1 MDKQRIKRYGE
12 IVLSA
17 LLALLGVAFIFSAY
31 HLYITGGNVPYS
43 RERVGEYLL
52 WLLPLSV
59 IVILLAVALGVLSL
73 GADKDNVKGLISVST
88 LYKRRASRVEHGSIA
103 PENKAVLEIERKR
116 RLFLLISAISVVV
129 IYAVIT
135 VVISLDF
142 SRYTVATCTEDV
154 AALSLVIFPPA
165 LVIVGFS
172 VIVSSLYT
180 KSLARSSEIYKA
192 ELDGG
197 NNGGSPDADTE
208 IIAFVKKNEEKILL
222 ISRLSLVAIAVL
234 LIVLGIFNGTM
245 ADVLGKAVKIC
256 TECIGLG

>member
-12 IVLSA
+12 IVLSV

-88 LYKRRASRVEHGSIA
+88 LYKRRASRVEYASIA

-116 RLFLLISAISVVV
+116 RLFLLISAIAVVV

-154 AALSLVIFPPA
+154 AALSLIIFPPA

-180 KSLARSSEIYKA
+180 KSLARASEIYKA

-197 NNGGSPDADTE
+197 NNAGSPKADAE